1 MNRTPSLCG
10 GFLIDK
16 RSMVAF
22 TWSITTVLTLF
33 AFITAVVLSV
43 KVHAHYNYLQ
53 NKYEGDDWYKQNEDY
68 YNYYDDDGSQDNKDD
83 DHYNGDNSHDEKYRE
98 QVRESVMLLSSM
110 SAKSITFVAVYTMIL
125 AAALSCYGSMA
136 IVGFTSLRGVYINPC
151 FSIGSNKLRVG
162 IFGGA
167 IVVFANLLLVC
178 AVVLSEVKVA
188 DNYYNNQEEEEE
200 EEEEN
205 NADGEYTEPYQV
217 EQIAAILSVTCIFLS
232 ALYTIFAVLLFL
244 CHAGEEQSILRI
256 EQGRGGVGIGTHL
269 NHSRLLNNHHQS
281 GMNRGHLET
290 VDVSHMGAS
299 GKTTPLVVSNV
310 VNDVG
315 QVQTSTLVNSAE
327 GFITIEN
334 SSQGTSD

>member
-1 MNRTPSLCG
+1 MCRRGSHNPRLTLTKTHI
-10 GFLIDK
+10 F
-16 RSMVAF
+16 
-22 TWSITTVLTLF
+22 WSIRMK
-33 AFITAVVLSV
+33 IPCAVET
-43 KVHAHYNYLQ
+43 K
-53 NKYEGDDWYKQNEDY
+53 
-68 YNYYDDDGSQDNKDD
+68 
-83 DHYNGDNSHDEKYRE
+83 
-98 QVRESVMLLSSM
+98 
-110 SAKSITFVAVYTMIL
+110 TMIL
-125 AAALSCYGSMA
+125 VNDDDKTSGGRNVEDVITEKQQPLPSS
-136 IVGFTSLRGVYINPC
+136 VSVTSL
-151 FSIGSNKLRVG
+151 L
-162 IFGGA
+162 
-167 IVVFANLLLVC
+167 
-178 AVVLSEVKVA
+178 A
-188 DNYYNNQEEEEE
+188 DKEEEEE
-200 EEEEN
+200 EEK